1 MYQESMVEIA
11 YRYLKD
17 AHEAVRF
24 KQIWDHVAKSL
35 EYDENKKIERVS
47 LFYTE
52 LSLDGRFVTLGE
64 NTWDLR
70 EHHTYDK
77 VHIDMNDIYAEVE
90 DISALDEDELIDF
103 PLLDEID
110 RIDEDEDYE
119 EEEKE
124 EEPEY

>member
-17 AHEAVRF
+17 AHEPVSF
-24 KQIWDHVAKSL
+24 KKIWDYVTTHL
-35 EYDENKKIERVS
+35 EYTEVQKTERIS

-90 DISALDEDELIDF
+90 DISALDEDERVDF
-103 PLLDEID
+103 PLLDEVD
-110 RIDEDEDYE
+110 LVDDED

-124 EEPEY
+124 EDDEEEDY